1 MSTTLL
7 DVPTGHYIGG
17 ERVSSRERFETI
29 NPYTQ
34 EVITDIAR
42 AGDAEVDLAVR
53 AAHDA
58 FPAWAALGA
67 AGRAA
72 HLHRLADLIDA
83 HVERLAAVESADL
96 AMLLRSLRARGL
108 ARGAVHYRNY
118 ADSPAGCGG

>member
-1 MSTTLL
+1 MSTMLL
-7 DVPTGHYIGG
+7 DVPTEHYIGG
-17 ERVSSRERFETI
+17 ERVASAARFETI

-34 EVITDIAR
+34 EVIAEVSR
-42 AGDAEVDLAVR
+42 AGEAEVDRAVR

-83 HVERLAAVESADL
+83 HVERLPPPPSARTAVL
-96 AMLLRSLRARGL
+96 PRSPRARG
-108 ARGAVHYRNY
+108 
-118 ADSPAGCGG
+118 

>member
-83 HVERLAAVESADL
+83 NVERLPPPPPPPPPPPRRAPPA
-96 AMLLRSLRARGL
+96 RGRAR
-108 ARGAVHYRNY
+108 
-118 ADSPAGCGG
+118 

>member
-29 NPYTQ
+29 NPYTP

-42 AGDAEVDLAVR
+42 AGDGEGDLAVR
-53 AAHDA
+53 AARDA
-58 FPAWAALGA
+58 VPAWAALGA

-83 HVERLAAVESADL
+83 NVERLAAVESADM
-96 AMLLRSLRARGL
+96 AMLLRSLRARVI
-108 ARGAVHYRNY
+108 ARGALNYRNY
-118 ADSPAGCGG
+118 ADLAVAYE